1 MTSLY
6 VDDAAV
12 FLSPL
17 KEDINNLAAILDSF
31 AKVTGFCTNFQK
43 ISIVPIRCRHIDLD
57 DILEGIPATHTTF
70 PMKYL
75 GLPLSLWQLKRVDF
89 QHLEDKCTGKFPTWN
104 GNLITTASHILPHP
118 LIVPPETI
126 KFINKIE
133 RDFLWSARE
142 TTTEAK
148 CKVNRETVSR
158 PTKLGALGVQKLGQ
172 VRYGSSPR
180 WTWLEWMDPNKIWVG
195 QGNPCS
201 EKDMDIFYAA
211 TTISVGN
218 GQRMPFW
225 NALWLGGRKPKD
237 ISPLI
242 YASSKEKKWKV
253 HQGMNL
259 NAWVGNI
266 SMDENF
272 TMAHLHQFVD
282 LWVKVHEVHLSEDT
296 DDDIS

>member
-43 ISIVPIRCRHIDLD
+43 ISVVPIRCRHIDLD

-118 LIVPPETI
+118 LIVPPKPSNSSIRSKEI
-126 KFINKIE
+126 SFGRPGKPQPKLNAKSIGKRFLDPLSLAPLGYKNLDKFATALLLGGLGLSGWI
-133 RDFLWSARE
+133 
-142 TTTEAK
+142 
-148 CKVNRETVSR
+148 
-158 PTKLGALGVQKLGQ
+158 PTKFGLVKEILA
-172 VRYGSSPR
+172 PR
-180 WTWLEWMDPNKIWVG
+180 KTWTFFMRQQP
-195 QGNPCS
+195 
-201 EKDMDIFYAA
+201 
-211 TTISVGN
+211 
-218 GQRMPFW
+218 
-225 NALWLGGRKPKD
+225 
-237 ISPLI
+237 SPLGMGKGCRFGMLCGLVGGSLRI
-242 YASSKEKKWKV
+242 FLLSSMLPQRKKSGKCIKV
-253 HQGMNL
+253 
-259 NAWVGNI
+259 
-266 SMDENF
+266 
-272 TMAHLHQFVD
+272 
-282 LWVKVHEVHLSEDT
+282 
-296 DDDIS
+296 